1 MQLKKWK
8 KKSKSKYA
16 DYILFQ
22 MNYCISSALVVGI
35 FMAFDKKCF
44 TSPSNLPALIT
55 LLLLYGWDS
64 NYEYHEGDVKG
75 HSVVWFWHVSLSVSP
90 CRWSVT
96 PMMYPLSY
104 VFSVPS
110 TAYVS
115 LSCINL
121 FIGINSSAV
130 TFILDLFENNQVRS
144 RATVGI
150 WVIII
155 IVTPRKRSRK
165 VRGEGRSRGSELICY
180 SCDCDRW
187 LQSVLHT
194 RWFSPVYICASPLL
208 THHWVCHWPLNIM
221 ANES

>member
-1 MQLKKWK
+1 
-8 KKSKSKYA
+8 
-16 DYILFQ
+16 
-22 MNYCISSALVVGI
+22 
-35 FMAFDKKCF
+35 MAFDKKCF

-55 LLLLYGWDS
+55 LLLLYG
-64 NYEYHEGDVKG
+64 
-75 HSVVWFWHVSLSVSP
+75 
-90 CRWSVT
+90 WSVT

-150 WVIII
+150 
-155 IVTPRKRSRK
+155 
-165 VRGEGRSRGSELICY
+165 
-180 SCDCDRW
+180 
-187 LQSVLHT
+187 
-194 RWFSPVYICASPLL
+194 
-208 THHWVCHWPLNIM
+208 
-221 ANES
+221 